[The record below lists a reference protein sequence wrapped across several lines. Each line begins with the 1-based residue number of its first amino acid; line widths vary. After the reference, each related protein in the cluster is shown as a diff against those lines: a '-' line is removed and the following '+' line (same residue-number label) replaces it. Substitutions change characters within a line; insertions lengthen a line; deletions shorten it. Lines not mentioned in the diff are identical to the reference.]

1 MPAALRTWPGRRW
14 VGLFGVTLVV
24 LGLASHDGTALI
36 IALVLCMAAALS
48 RLAPWDVAL
57 VAGAGAGVLMAV
69 VVGLAAWVTG
79 CAVFSSTGLSLASL
93 ASVTLAAA
101 WAGIRPARPRP
112 HASHPGQSRPAGS
125 SRWWWVAQVP
135 SMAAVAGGVAH
146 LVSFE
151 VTARW
156 VGVLMDPAEHAWLV
170 LNLQRAGSLDYTQ
183 KAYPRGLHAL
193 AAWAYTAAG
202 QPQDLADQ
210 LQAGAALSWL
220 CLAVFV
226 ATATSV
232 AVRLTH
238 PSRSER
244 YRALVGLAVGVNF
257 LALNSFIIQF
267 VLAGAHAS
275 LLALSVSLLP
285 VLLSQAFPGRP
296 RRWMLAVLPVL
307 TALQLHLWSAAALA
321 PAAVSLLWVARVLQG
336 SGGDRAGSAEAL
348 VTRLRW
354 RTTWRTL
361 LPAAVVSVPAL
372 ALVLPVLFSLLG
384 GGGLGLAASPGR
396 PMLPPSLTLA
406 MVVCGVL
413 GLVFALRHPGR
424 GELLTV
430 VAGYVAMT
438 AALTAGSGKVDLNQW
453 YPAKGLWFAVAS
465 ALPAAAP
472 AIVAGVGVLGR
483 RVAALTGR
491 WLGGYAR
498 LANFLVAALTVT
510 GLLLANSVP
519 IWLYLM
525 QRPAIG
531 VPFQPFPEYLPPP
544 PPPPGYVKIPAYE
557 IAQISH
563 RRVDIALGFSNYDG
577 ATTLPVE
584 VGFSPA
590 FDGSASLVTSML
602 MRLTTD
608 QQETA
613 GRLKSVCADLSAVAD
628 GREVIVVTA
637 LPVERVEAA
646 MRDQGCQAP
655 VEELPWPA
663 TEPGESIADTLG
675 P

>member
-1 MPAALRTWPGRRW
+1 
-14 VGLFGVTLVV
+14 
-24 LGLASHDGTALI
+24 
-36 IALVLCMAAALS
+36 
-48 RLAPWDVAL
+48 VAL
-57 VAGAGAGVLMAV
+57 VAGAAAGVLMAV
-69 VVGLAAWVTG
+69 VVGLVAWLTG

-93 ASVTLAAA
+93 VSVTLGAA
-101 WAGIRPARPRP
+101 WVGIRPARDCPTG
-112 HASHPGQSRPAGS
+112 HQPGQATPAGS
-125 SRWWWVAQVP
+125 GHWRWLAQAP
-135 SMAAVAGGVAH
+135 ALAAAGGAVAH

-170 LNLQRAGSLDYTQ
+170 LNLQRTGSLDYTQ

-202 QPQDLADQ
+202 QPQGLADQ

-220 CLAVFV
+220 CLAVFL
-226 ATATSV
+226 ATATAV
-232 AVRLTH
+232 AVRLTP
-238 PSRSER
+238 PSRTER

-257 LALNSFIIQF
+257 LALNSFVIQF

-275 LLALSVSLLP
+275 LLALSIALLP
-285 VLLSQAFPGRP
+285 VLLSQTFPGHP
-296 RRWMLAVLPVL
+296 GSWMLATLPVL
-307 TALQLHLWSAAALA
+307 TAVQLHLWSAAALA
-321 PAAVSLLWVARVLQG
+321 PAAVSLLWVARVIRG
-336 SGGDRAGSAEAL
+336 SGGDRVTSAEAQ
-348 VTRLRW
+348 TTSSRW

-372 ALVLPVLFSLLG
+372 TLVLPVLLSLQG

-396 PMLPPSLTLA
+396 PTLPPTLA
-406 MVVCGVL
+406 LAMASCGVL
-413 GLVFALRHPGR
+413 GLLVYVRHLGR

-430 VAGYVAMT
+430 VAGYAAMT
-438 AALTAGSGKVDLNQW
+438 AALIAGSGKVDLNQW

-472 AIVAGVGVLGR
+472 AIVAVVCALGR
-483 RVAALTGR
+483 QVAALTGR
-491 WLGGYAR
+491 RLGGYAR

-510 GLLLANSVP
+510 GLLLANAVP

-525 QRPAIG
+525 QRPAAG
-531 VPFQPFPEYLPPP
+531 VPFQPFPRYVPPP
-544 PPPPGYVKIPAYE
+544 PPPPGYVKIPSYE

-563 RRVDIALGFSNYDG
+563 RRVDIALGFSDYHG
-577 ATTLPVE
+577 ATALPVE

-602 MRLTTD
+602 MRLTTN
-608 QQETA
+608 QQETG
-613 GRLKSVCADLSAVAD
+613 GRLTSVCADLKAVSD
-628 GREVIVVTA
+628 GGKVVIVTA

-663 TEPGESIADTLG
+663 TEPGESVAETLG
-675 P
+675 S